1 MGVLVGVWVQTPFHL
16 WLKCCALISCQPR
29 HGPTGPQAHIFCGL
43 IEDWVALMQRG
54 HAGKLGFPL
63 PHSPSH
69 IKGAPAVGQGAPPP
83 SPGQLQALP
92 LQLEAPEP
100 RVQGRALSNRS
111 ASYLLLGWPC
121 LFPPSPNRPRLALLH
136 RPAPGL
142 AAPWIASALS
152 LICQVFRCA
161 VSAYDLCAVPSPIP
175 TLASHTPVA
184 TVTPVTFSEGFQ

>member
-83 SPGQLQALP
+83 PALGSCRPSPSSWRPLNPGPRGEPCPTGLYPTCYSDGHASFPHLQTGPGWPFSTDLP
-92 LQLEAPEP
+92 LAWLLPGLP
-100 RVQGRALSNRS
+100 LLCLSSVRFSDVRSRPMTSVQSL
-111 ASYLLLGWPC
+111 
-121 LFPPSPNRPRLALLH
+121 PPSPP
-136 RPAPGL
+136 
-142 AAPWIASALS
+142 
-152 LICQVFRCA
+152 
-161 VSAYDLCAVPSPIP
+161 
-175 TLASHTPVA
+175 
-184 TVTPVTFSEGFQ
+184 